1 MEPAK
6 CEAWC
11 RWWLCL
17 TSQEWERD
25 GTRGLVTSK
34 KETISL
40 IILLKGFSLL
50 SAMGGKKRGPWA

>member
-6 CEAWC
+6 REAWC

-25 GTRGLVTSK
+25 GTEDLVSSK

-40 IILLKGFSLL
+40 VIL
-50 SAMGGKKRGPWA
+50 